1 MVECLPSKQV
11 VAGSN
16 PVSRSKSG
24 RRPAMLSLPISMP
37 VIRRISL
44 PHMVSKPSPSPS
56 PSLRR
61 IASAVGAR
69 RYAVGGA
76 CLLIVAAA
84 LRFYDLGAN
93 SLWHDEAVAAIIAQG
108 TLSEAVINA
117 GTSYSN
123 TSPPLYLIALWAVQK
138 VASTE
143 FSLRFMSAAA
153 SLLTVGALLFWM
165 PRLGIARGA
174 AFLAALLATL
184 SVAAIDHAQDAREY
198 SVDALFAVMIIA
210 GTLQYLRDG
219 RRALLCAGL
228 FAAPLLQYG
237 LIVFGVGA
245 LGAAAF
251 SPVAASRMAAAGNS
265 GGQRPPLAAAIWG
278 WLKWRRDLLLP
289 IGAFA
294 AGCALT
300 WALTARYQWVGDGW
314 GSAGYL
320 AEFYHQIGYGSSQ
333 LKFAGKQTWDLLGYH
348 MPPEIAA
355 AALIASGAALL
366 IGLLRRGSFYE
377 STLFVLMCFTVGAAI
392 WGGLMNV
399 YPYGGSRH
407 NLYLGPIVFLAMGS
421 AFHWAAVEVSGL
433 LRRAWVGTALAA
445 AVAVAIAVAGGAA
458 VWQAAPYYA
467 KDGSMAQ
474 VLAALDERKREGDAV
489 FASRY
494 EAPAVAFYK
503 EGRPDNYFYGKN
515 ACWGDAWGE
524 ASWAACFPDILGEM
538 FRMANNARRI
548 WLVHNSSVSVEEGMA
563 GYWQDAA
570 YWRNIPYARDAA
582 VEQIVGGGWTTL
594 HLITGFDGLTA
605 DIREWWLA
613 MYAHIMAG
621 EPSAVSAY
629 NLYLQYD
636 ALYYAKQPCDRA
648 DTDARFFLHIYPRDA
663 AELPNHR
670 RQYGFDNLDFDFYDY
685 GIRLDDM
692 CMIWRPLPGYAV
704 ERIIAGQFVPPN
716 GPRVWEAELAG
727 ER

>member
-44 PHMVSKPSPSPS
+44 PHMVSKPSPSS
-56 PSLRR
+56 SLRR

-69 RYAVGGA
+69 RYAIGCA
-76 CLLIVAAA
+76 CLLIVAGA

-93 SLWHDEAVAAIIAQG
+93 SLWHDEAVAALIAQG

-123 TSPPLYLIALWAVQK
+123 TSPALYPAMLWAVQK

-174 AFLAALLATL
+174 AFLAALLATV
-184 SVAAIDHAQDAREY
+184 SAAAIDHAQDAREY
-198 SVDALFAVMIIA
+198 SVDALLAVLIIA
-210 GTLQYLRDG
+210 GALQYLRDG

-237 LIVFGVGA
+237 LVLF
-245 LGAAAF
+245 GAAALGTAAF
-251 SPVAASRMAAAGNS
+251 APVAASRMAAAGYS
-265 GGQRPPLAAAIWG
+265 DGQRPPLAAAIWG
-278 WLKWRRDLLLP
+278 WLKWRRDLILP

-300 WALTARYQWVGDGW
+300 WALTARYQWVGGGW

-320 AEFYHQIGYGSSQ
+320 AEFYYQIGQGSSR
-333 LKFAGKQTWDLLGYH
+333 LEFAGRQTWDLLGYH
-348 MPPEIAA
+348 MPTAIAA
-355 AALIASGAALL
+355 AAIIAFGALTVLTIIRRIRLDAIALL
-366 IGLLRRGSFYE
+366 AWFA
-377 STLFVLMCFTVGAAI
+377 VCAAI
-392 WGGLMNV
+392 AAAIIGV
-399 YPYGGSRH
+399 YPLGGSRH
-407 NLYLGPIVFLAMGS
+407 NLYLGPIALLAAGG
-421 AFHWAAVEVSGL
+421 AFHWVAVEVSAA
-433 LRRAWVGTALAA
+433 LRRVWVGTALTAA
-445 AVAVAIAVAGGAA
+445 AGAAIAVLGATA

-503 EGRPDNYFYGKN
+503 GGRPDNYFYGKN
-515 ACWGDAWGE
+515 ACWGDAWGDE
-524 ASWAACFPDILGEM
+524 SWAACFPDILGEM

-563 GYWQDAA
+563 GYWQDSP
-570 YWRNIPYARDAA
+570 YWRNEGDVE

-594 HLITGFDGLTA
+594 HLITGVDGLTA
-605 DIREWWLA
+605 DIREEWLDV
-613 MYAHIMAG
+613 YADITAG
-621 EPSAVSAY
+621 EPSAAAYY
-629 NLYLQYD
+629 NLYLHDD
-636 ALYYAKQPCDRA
+636 ALYYAKQPCAEA
-648 DTDARFFLHIYPRDA
+648 DTDARFFLHIYPKA
-663 AELPNHR
+663 AADLPDWR
-670 RQYGFDNLDFDFYDY
+670 RRHGFDNLDFDFHDY
-685 GIRLDDM
+685 GIRIDDM

-704 ERIIAGQFVPPN
+704 ERISAGQFVPPS

>member
-1 MVECLPSKQV
+1 
-11 VAGSN
+11 
-16 PVSRSKSG
+16 
-24 RRPAMLSLPISMP
+24 
-37 VIRRISL
+37 
-44 PHMVSKPSPSPS
+44 MVSKPFPS

-61 IASAVGAR
+61 IASAVNAR
-69 RYAVGGA
+69 RYVIGGA
-76 CLLIVAAA
+76 GLLIAAGA
-84 LRFYDLGAN
+84 LRFYGLGAN

-123 TSPPLYLIALWAVQK
+123 TSPALYPSMLWAVQK

-184 SVAAIDHAQDAREY
+184 SAAAIDHAQDAREY
-198 SVDALFAVMIIA
+198 SVDALLAVALIA

-228 FAAPLLQYG
+228 FAGPLLQYG

-251 SPVAASRMAAAGNS
+251 SPAAASRMAAAGYS
-265 GGQRPPLAAAIWG
+265 GGRRPPLGTAIWG
-278 WLKWRRDLLLP
+278 WLKRRIDLLLP

-300 WALTARYQWVGDGW
+300 WALTARYQWVGGGW
-314 GSAGYL
+314 GSGGYL
-320 AEFYHQIGYGSSQ
+320 AEFYYHIGQGSSR
-333 LKFAGKQTWDLLGYH
+333 LEFAGRQTWDLLGYH
-348 MPPEIAA
+348 MPTAVAA
-355 AALIASGAALL
+355 AALIAFVAAMLV
-366 IGLLRRGSFYE
+366 GLLRRNRLDAIALLAWFA
-377 STLFVLMCFTVGAAI
+377 VCAAI
-392 WGGLMNV
+392 FAAIIGV
-399 YPYGGSRH
+399 YPLGGSRH
-407 NLYLGPIVFLAMGS
+407 NLYLGPIAFLAAGA
-421 AFHWAAVEVSGL
+421 AFHWAAVEVSAA
-433 LRRAWVGTALAA
+433 LRRAWVGTALTAA
-445 AVAVAIAVAGGAA
+445 TGAAIAVLGAAA
-458 VWQAAPYYA
+458 VWQADPYYA

-474 VLAALDERKREGDAV
+474 VLAALAERKREGDAV

-503 EGRPDNYFYGKN
+503 GGRPDNYFYGKN
-515 ACWGDAWGE
+515 ACWGDAWGDE
-524 ASWAACFPDILGEM
+524 SWAACFPDILGEM

-563 GYWQDAA
+563 AYWQDSP
-570 YWRNIPYARDAA
+570 YWRNEGD
-582 VEQIVGGGWTTL
+582 VEVEEVVGGGWTTL
-594 HLITGFDGLTA
+594 HLITGVDGLTA
-605 DIREWWLA
+605 DIREEWLDV
-613 MYAHIMAG
+613 YADM
-621 EPSAVSAY
+621 ESNTPSAVSAY
-629 NLYLQYD
+629 NLYLYDD
-636 ALYYAKQPCDRA
+636 ALYYAKQPCAEA

-663 AELPNHR
+663 GELPSWRLRH
-670 RQYGFDNLDFDFYDY
+670 GFDNLDFDFYDY
-685 GIRLDDM
+685 GIRIDDK